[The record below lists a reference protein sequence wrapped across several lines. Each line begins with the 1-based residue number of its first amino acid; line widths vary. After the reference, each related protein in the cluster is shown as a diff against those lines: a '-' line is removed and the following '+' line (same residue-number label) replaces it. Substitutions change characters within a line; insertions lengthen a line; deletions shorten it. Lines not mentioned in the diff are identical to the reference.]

1 MKNFLNNDV
10 IFLNIAKEISA
21 MSNCVS
27 HKVGAILV
35 KDKRIISTGYN
46 GTPAGF
52 KNCNEVF
59 DKDFDRERHHH
70 FSELYEIHAEMNAIL
85 FAAKNDISIN
95 EASIYC
101 TLHPCNQCLK
111 NLCNCSIKNIFYE
124 DDYDKFEDRPVESL
138 LLRCSKI
145 YSNISYEK
153 WFDIIK
159 SENSYKG
166 YDPAIY
172 WQPNYKDM
180 KYLMNV
186 LQTLEDTN
194 SPLLNN
200 VKTDRHY

>member
-1 MKNFLNNDV
+1 MIILNLNLEKDYLKFKDQYNGELC
-10 IFLNIAKEISA
+10 FLNIAKEIA
-21 MSNCVS
+21 NMSKCVS
-27 HKVGAILV
+27 HKVGSLIV

-111 NLCNCSIKNIFYE
+111 NLCNCSIRNIFFE
-124 DDYDKFEDRPVESL
+124 DDYDKFEENPEITKMLKSCNVNL
-138 LLRCSKI
+138 IKI
-145 YSNISYEK
+145 I
-153 WFDIIK
+153 
-159 SENSYKG
+159 
-166 YDPAIY
+166 
-172 WQPNYKDM
+172 
-180 KYLMNV
+180 
-186 LQTLEDTN
+186 
-194 SPLLNN
+194 
-200 VKTDRHY
+200 R